1 MFSVS
6 RAATIIVATTALVAS
21 IGTSEPLPSS
31 QNLSRSM
38 SSLVLNEEVAA
49 DMTFPDD
56 GVWIEIDEA
65 LYSEINSGN
74 TDRLDLYLDPL
85 SGVQEDR
92 LLRDFPTRHN
102 LDVAGQAIEERG
114 SAEVQSRG
122 SEIGADV
129 QVERVGT
136 RIEKN
141 PHGCHLLPY
150 GTKGVSGGVMYMH
163 RRTDSGSSKY
173 GIIGWKPYTRCVT
186 APAEIKHENLYYRT
200 TVLGLW
206 YPQASGAT
214 GIRYNSKTFDQK
226 NVTWR
231 CKNTKTEDWMGRTIG
246 TVRAKNGKIYAAQQ
260 HTQVYVGPCG
270 I

>member
-31 QNLSRSM
+31 QDLSRSM
-38 SSLVLNEEVAA
+38 SRLVLNEEVAA

-186 APAEIKHENLYYRT
+186 AQLRSSMKIFTIERQFSDYGIPKHL
-200 TVLGLW
+200 V
-206 YPQASGAT
+206 PQASDITLRPLTKRMSPGAVKIQKRRT
-214 GIRYNSKTFDQK
+214 GWVAR
-226 NVTWR
+226 
-231 CKNTKTEDWMGRTIG
+231 
-246 TVRAKNGKIYAAQQ
+246 
-260 HTQVYVGPCG
+260 
-270 I
+270 